1 MIGDSDDE
9 SEMDFKSHITKGKS
23 GVPPSSLNSESVP
36 NFGLAATQVLPGNRS
51 KSNISRNSEVKS
63 GNLDQKLDSI
73 MDGLSE
79 EDESLDPLSDLKDPE
94 LSAFAMLEEEKDE
107 DGSALA

>member
-36 NFGLAATQVLPGNRS
+36 NFGLAAT
-51 KSNISRNSEVKS
+51 
-63 GNLDQKLDSI
+63 
-73 MDGLSE
+73 
-79 EDESLDPLSDLKDPE
+79 
-94 LSAFAMLEEEKDE
+94 
-107 DGSALA
+107 